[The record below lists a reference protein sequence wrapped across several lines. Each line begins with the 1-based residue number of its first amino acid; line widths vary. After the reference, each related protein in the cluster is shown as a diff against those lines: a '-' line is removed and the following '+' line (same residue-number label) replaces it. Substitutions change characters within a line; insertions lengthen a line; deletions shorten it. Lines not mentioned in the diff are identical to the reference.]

1 MSPSSADRRKSRR
14 VPVPRRDGALEISL
28 DGTVLDISISGMAI
42 ETPSRLAPR
51 GFITLHLHHP
61 RGEVT
66 IAGRVVWCFLQGT
79 STAADGESRPL
90 YRAGIQ
96 FENVLQPQ
104 AQTLAD
110 FLAAH
115 AIISPETRLFGRF
128 RVPEEGSVD
137 VRSESEFRVLELSE
151 SGLVVET
158 SLAVEPKPGAA
169 VDLRLLDPPIAGRA
183 RVVESR
189 RERNAEDSPS
199 RVELVWLSLSEEARS
214 ALERLRRPGPIGP
227 TS

>member
-14 VPVPRRDGALEISL
+14 VPVPRQDGALEISL

-51 GFITLHLHHP
+51 RFITLHLHHVA
-61 RGEVT
+61 GEVT

-79 STAADGESRPL
+79 NTAADGESRPL

-104 AQTLAD
+104 ARTLAD
-110 FLAAH
+110 FLSNH
-115 AIISPETRLFGRF
+115 AIVSSETRLFGRF
-128 RVPEEGSVD
+128 RVPDEGGVD
-137 VRSESEFRVLELSE
+137 VTSESEFRVIELSE

-158 SLAVEPKPGAA
+158 SLAVEPKAGAA
-169 VDLRLLDPPIAGRA
+169 VDLRLLRPPISGRA
-183 RVVESR
+183 RVLESR
-189 RERNAEDSPS
+189 REQSGEDSPS
-199 RVELVWLSLSEEARS
+199 RVELEWLSLSEEARS
-214 ALERLRRPGPIGP
+214 ALAKLRRDGPP
-227 TS
+227 ERAS